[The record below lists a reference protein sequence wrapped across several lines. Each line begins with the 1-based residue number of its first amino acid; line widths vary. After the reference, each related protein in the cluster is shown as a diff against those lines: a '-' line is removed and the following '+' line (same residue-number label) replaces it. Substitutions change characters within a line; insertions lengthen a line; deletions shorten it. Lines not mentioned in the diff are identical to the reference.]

1 MADDRIITALDV
13 HSLDDMKKLVE
24 TLGDSVSFYKVGM
37 ELFYS
42 AGPDA
47 VRYLKDQGKH
57 VFLDLK
63 VHDIPNT
70 VAQSI
75 RALTRLGADLMTLHG
90 TGGRAMMEAAAEAVR
105 DEAAKLNIERPR
117 LLAVT
122 VLTSIDEDAWKEI
135 GGKYSI
141 AESVKNLAKLAKE
154 AGIDGTVSSPYE
166 AKEIREMNGPDFL
179 IVTPGIRPTFAVA
192 NDQKRFTTPSQALC
206 DGASHLV
213 IGRPIT
219 KAADPKEAAQKILAE
234 IQGVESIMMTEAEV
248 RQLLV
253 DTKAVLEGHFLLTSG
268 LHSPLYVEKFNVL
281 QHPEYTEKLCK
292 ELAERFKDQNVQT
305 VMGPMTGGILLAHEV
320 GKALGTRAIFTEREK
335 GVMTLRRGFHIEPGE
350 RVLIVEDIVTTGGS
364 VQEVVN
370 VVKKAG
376 GVIVGVGLL
385 VDRSGGKAEF
395 GVPKD
400 KVQALLHLTVP
411 TYKPEECPLCKQGI
425 PMTERGSHHLK

>member
-13 HSLDDMKKLVE
+13 HSLEDMKKLVE
-24 TLGDSVSFYKVGM
+24 TLGDSGSFYKVGM

-42 AGPDA
+42 VGPDA

-70 VAQSI
+70 VGQSI

-192 NDQKRFTTPSQALC
+192 NDQKRFTTPSQALR

-219 KAADPKEAAQKILAE
+219 KAADPKEAAEKILAE
-234 IQGVESIMMTEAEV
+234 IQGV
-248 RQLLV
+248 
-253 DTKAVLEGHFLLTSG
+253 
-268 LHSPLYVEKFNVL
+268 
-281 QHPEYTEKLCK
+281 
-292 ELAERFKDQNVQT
+292 
-305 VMGPMTGGILLAHEV
+305 
-320 GKALGTRAIFTEREK
+320 
-335 GVMTLRRGFHIEPGE
+335 
-350 RVLIVEDIVTTGGS
+350 
-364 VQEVVN
+364 
-370 VVKKAG
+370 
-376 GVIVGVGLL
+376 
-385 VDRSGGKAEF
+385 
-395 GVPKD
+395 
-400 KVQALLHLTVP
+400 
-411 TYKPEECPLCKQGI
+411 
-425 PMTERGSHHLK
+425 

>member
-179 IVTPGIRPTFAVA
+179 IVTPGIRPTLAVA
-192 NDQKRFTTPSQALC
+192 NDQKRFTTPSQALR

-234 IQGVESIMMTEAEV
+234 IQGV
-248 RQLLV
+248 
-253 DTKAVLEGHFLLTSG
+253 
-268 LHSPLYVEKFNVL
+268 
-281 QHPEYTEKLCK
+281 
-292 ELAERFKDQNVQT
+292 
-305 VMGPMTGGILLAHEV
+305 
-320 GKALGTRAIFTEREK
+320 
-335 GVMTLRRGFHIEPGE
+335 
-350 RVLIVEDIVTTGGS
+350 
-364 VQEVVN
+364 
-370 VVKKAG
+370 
-376 GVIVGVGLL
+376 
-385 VDRSGGKAEF
+385 
-395 GVPKD
+395 
-400 KVQALLHLTVP
+400 
-411 TYKPEECPLCKQGI
+411 
-425 PMTERGSHHLK
+425 

>member
-13 HSLDDMKKLVE
+13 HSLEDMKKLVE

-47 VRYLKDQGKH
+47 VLYLKDQGKH

-70 VAQSI
+70 VGQSI

-192 NDQKRFTTPSQALC
+192 NDQKRFTTPSQALR

-219 KAADPKEAAQKILAE
+219 KAADPKEAAEKILAE
-234 IQGVESIMMTEAEV
+234 IQGV
-248 RQLLV
+248 
-253 DTKAVLEGHFLLTSG
+253 
-268 LHSPLYVEKFNVL
+268 
-281 QHPEYTEKLCK
+281 
-292 ELAERFKDQNVQT
+292 
-305 VMGPMTGGILLAHEV
+305 
-320 GKALGTRAIFTEREK
+320 
-335 GVMTLRRGFHIEPGE
+335 
-350 RVLIVEDIVTTGGS
+350 
-364 VQEVVN
+364 
-370 VVKKAG
+370 
-376 GVIVGVGLL
+376 
-385 VDRSGGKAEF
+385 
-395 GVPKD
+395 
-400 KVQALLHLTVP
+400 
-411 TYKPEECPLCKQGI
+411 
-425 PMTERGSHHLK
+425 

>member
-47 VRYLKDQGKH
+47 VWYLKDQGKH

-192 NDQKRFTTPSQALC
+192 NDQKRFTTPSQALR

-234 IQGVESIMMTEAEV
+234 IQGV
-248 RQLLV
+248 
-253 DTKAVLEGHFLLTSG
+253 
-268 LHSPLYVEKFNVL
+268 
-281 QHPEYTEKLCK
+281 
-292 ELAERFKDQNVQT
+292 
-305 VMGPMTGGILLAHEV
+305 
-320 GKALGTRAIFTEREK
+320 
-335 GVMTLRRGFHIEPGE
+335 
-350 RVLIVEDIVTTGGS
+350 
-364 VQEVVN
+364 
-370 VVKKAG
+370 
-376 GVIVGVGLL
+376 
-385 VDRSGGKAEF
+385 
-395 GVPKD
+395 
-400 KVQALLHLTVP
+400 
-411 TYKPEECPLCKQGI
+411 
-425 PMTERGSHHLK
+425 

>member
-179 IVTPGIRPTFAVA
+179 IV
-192 NDQKRFTTPSQALC
+192 NDQKRFTTPSQALR

-234 IQGVESIMMTEAEV
+234 IQGV
-248 RQLLV
+248 
-253 DTKAVLEGHFLLTSG
+253 
-268 LHSPLYVEKFNVL
+268 
-281 QHPEYTEKLCK
+281 
-292 ELAERFKDQNVQT
+292 
-305 VMGPMTGGILLAHEV
+305 
-320 GKALGTRAIFTEREK
+320 
-335 GVMTLRRGFHIEPGE
+335 
-350 RVLIVEDIVTTGGS
+350 
-364 VQEVVN
+364 
-370 VVKKAG
+370 
-376 GVIVGVGLL
+376 
-385 VDRSGGKAEF
+385 
-395 GVPKD
+395 
-400 KVQALLHLTVP
+400 
-411 TYKPEECPLCKQGI
+411 
-425 PMTERGSHHLK
+425 

>member
-13 HSLDDMKKLVE
+13 HSLEDMKKLVE
-24 TLGDSVSFYKVGM
+24 NLGDSVSFYKVGM

-42 AGPDA
+42 VGPDA

-70 VAQSI
+70 VGQSI

-166 AKEIREMNGPDFL
+166 AKEIREMNGHDFL

-192 NDQKRFTTPSQALC
+192 NDQKRFTTPSQALR

-219 KAADPKEAAQKILAE
+219 KAADPKEAAEKILAE
-234 IQGVESIMMTEAEV
+234 IQGV
-248 RQLLV
+248 
-253 DTKAVLEGHFLLTSG
+253 
-268 LHSPLYVEKFNVL
+268 
-281 QHPEYTEKLCK
+281 
-292 ELAERFKDQNVQT
+292 
-305 VMGPMTGGILLAHEV
+305 
-320 GKALGTRAIFTEREK
+320 
-335 GVMTLRRGFHIEPGE
+335 
-350 RVLIVEDIVTTGGS
+350 
-364 VQEVVN
+364 
-370 VVKKAG
+370 
-376 GVIVGVGLL
+376 
-385 VDRSGGKAEF
+385 
-395 GVPKD
+395 
-400 KVQALLHLTVP
+400 
-411 TYKPEECPLCKQGI
+411 
-425 PMTERGSHHLK
+425 

>member
-1 MADDRIITALDV
+1 
-13 HSLDDMKKLVE
+13 
-24 TLGDSVSFYKVGM
+24 M

-70 VAQSI
+70 VGQSI

-192 NDQKRFTTPSQALC
+192 NDQKRFTTPSQALR

-219 KAADPKEAAQKILAE
+219 KVADPKEAAEKILAE
-234 IQGVESIMMTEAEV
+234 IQGV
-248 RQLLV
+248 
-253 DTKAVLEGHFLLTSG
+253 
-268 LHSPLYVEKFNVL
+268 
-281 QHPEYTEKLCK
+281 
-292 ELAERFKDQNVQT
+292 
-305 VMGPMTGGILLAHEV
+305 
-320 GKALGTRAIFTEREK
+320 
-335 GVMTLRRGFHIEPGE
+335 
-350 RVLIVEDIVTTGGS
+350 
-364 VQEVVN
+364 
-370 VVKKAG
+370 
-376 GVIVGVGLL
+376 
-385 VDRSGGKAEF
+385 
-395 GVPKD
+395 
-400 KVQALLHLTVP
+400 
-411 TYKPEECPLCKQGI
+411 
-425 PMTERGSHHLK
+425 

>member
-13 HSLDDMKKLVE
+13 HSLEDMKKLVE

-42 AGPDA
+42 TGPDA

-70 VAQSI
+70 VGQSI

-192 NDQKRFTTPSQALC
+192 NDQKRFTTPSQALR

-219 KAADPKEAAQKILAE
+219 KAADPKEAAEKILAE
-234 IQGVESIMMTEAEV
+234 IQGV
-248 RQLLV
+248 
-253 DTKAVLEGHFLLTSG
+253 
-268 LHSPLYVEKFNVL
+268 
-281 QHPEYTEKLCK
+281 
-292 ELAERFKDQNVQT
+292 
-305 VMGPMTGGILLAHEV
+305 
-320 GKALGTRAIFTEREK
+320 
-335 GVMTLRRGFHIEPGE
+335 
-350 RVLIVEDIVTTGGS
+350 
-364 VQEVVN
+364 
-370 VVKKAG
+370 
-376 GVIVGVGLL
+376 
-385 VDRSGGKAEF
+385 
-395 GVPKD
+395 
-400 KVQALLHLTVP
+400 
-411 TYKPEECPLCKQGI
+411 
-425 PMTERGSHHLK
+425 

>member
-47 VRYLKDQGKH
+47 VWYLKDQGKH

-192 NDQKRFTTPSQALC
+192 NDQKRFTTPSQALR

-219 KAADPKEAAQKILAE
+219 KAADPKEAAEKILAE
-234 IQGVESIMMTEAEV
+234 IQGV
-248 RQLLV
+248 
-253 DTKAVLEGHFLLTSG
+253 
-268 LHSPLYVEKFNVL
+268 
-281 QHPEYTEKLCK
+281 
-292 ELAERFKDQNVQT
+292 
-305 VMGPMTGGILLAHEV
+305 
-320 GKALGTRAIFTEREK
+320 
-335 GVMTLRRGFHIEPGE
+335 
-350 RVLIVEDIVTTGGS
+350 
-364 VQEVVN
+364 
-370 VVKKAG
+370 
-376 GVIVGVGLL
+376 
-385 VDRSGGKAEF
+385 
-395 GVPKD
+395 
-400 KVQALLHLTVP
+400 
-411 TYKPEECPLCKQGI
+411 
-425 PMTERGSHHLK
+425 

>member
-13 HSLDDMKKLVE
+13 HSLEDMKKLVE

-70 VAQSI
+70 VGQSI

-154 AGIDGTVSSPYE
+154 AGIDGTVSSPY
-166 AKEIREMNGPDFL
+166 
-179 IVTPGIRPTFAVA
+179 VTPGIRPTFAVA
-192 NDQKRFTTPSQALC
+192 NDQKRFTTPSQALR

-219 KAADPKEAAQKILAE
+219 KAADPKEAAEKILAE
-234 IQGVESIMMTEAEV
+234 IQGV
-248 RQLLV
+248 
-253 DTKAVLEGHFLLTSG
+253 
-268 LHSPLYVEKFNVL
+268 
-281 QHPEYTEKLCK
+281 
-292 ELAERFKDQNVQT
+292 
-305 VMGPMTGGILLAHEV
+305 
-320 GKALGTRAIFTEREK
+320 
-335 GVMTLRRGFHIEPGE
+335 
-350 RVLIVEDIVTTGGS
+350 
-364 VQEVVN
+364 
-370 VVKKAG
+370 
-376 GVIVGVGLL
+376 
-385 VDRSGGKAEF
+385 
-395 GVPKD
+395 
-400 KVQALLHLTVP
+400 
-411 TYKPEECPLCKQGI
+411 
-425 PMTERGSHHLK
+425 

>member
-42 AGPDA
+42 DGPDA

-192 NDQKRFTTPSQALC
+192 NDQKRFTTPSQALR

-234 IQGVESIMMTEAEV
+234 IQGV
-248 RQLLV
+248 
-253 DTKAVLEGHFLLTSG
+253 
-268 LHSPLYVEKFNVL
+268 
-281 QHPEYTEKLCK
+281 
-292 ELAERFKDQNVQT
+292 
-305 VMGPMTGGILLAHEV
+305 
-320 GKALGTRAIFTEREK
+320 
-335 GVMTLRRGFHIEPGE
+335 
-350 RVLIVEDIVTTGGS
+350 
-364 VQEVVN
+364 
-370 VVKKAG
+370 
-376 GVIVGVGLL
+376 
-385 VDRSGGKAEF
+385 
-395 GVPKD
+395 
-400 KVQALLHLTVP
+400 
-411 TYKPEECPLCKQGI
+411 
-425 PMTERGSHHLK
+425 

>member
-13 HSLDDMKKLVE
+13 HSLEDMKKLVE

-70 VAQSI
+70 VGQSI

-105 DEAAKLNIERPR
+105 DEAANIERPR

-141 AESVKNLAKLAKE
+141 AESVKKLAKLAKE

-192 NDQKRFTTPSQALC
+192 NDQKRFTTPSQALR

-219 KAADPKEAAQKILAE
+219 KAADPKEAAEKILAE
-234 IQGVESIMMTEAEV
+234 IQGV
-248 RQLLV
+248 
-253 DTKAVLEGHFLLTSG
+253 
-268 LHSPLYVEKFNVL
+268 
-281 QHPEYTEKLCK
+281 
-292 ELAERFKDQNVQT
+292 
-305 VMGPMTGGILLAHEV
+305 
-320 GKALGTRAIFTEREK
+320 
-335 GVMTLRRGFHIEPGE
+335 
-350 RVLIVEDIVTTGGS
+350 
-364 VQEVVN
+364 
-370 VVKKAG
+370 
-376 GVIVGVGLL
+376 
-385 VDRSGGKAEF
+385 
-395 GVPKD
+395 
-400 KVQALLHLTVP
+400 
-411 TYKPEECPLCKQGI
+411 
-425 PMTERGSHHLK
+425 

>member
-1 MADDRIITALDV
+1 
-13 HSLDDMKKLVE
+13 
-24 TLGDSVSFYKVGM
+24 
-37 ELFYS
+37 
-42 AGPDA
+42 
-47 VRYLKDQGKH
+47 
-57 VFLDLK
+57 
-63 VHDIPNT
+63 
-70 VAQSI
+70 
-75 RALTRLGADLMTLHG
+75 
-90 TGGRAMMEAAAEAVR
+90 
-105 DEAAKLNIERPR
+105 
-117 LLAVT
+117 
-122 VLTSIDEDAWKEI
+122 
-135 GGKYSI
+135 
-141 AESVKNLAKLAKE
+141 
-154 AGIDGTVSSPYE
+154 
-166 AKEIREMNGPDFL
+166 
-179 IVTPGIRPTFAVA
+179 
-192 NDQKRFTTPSQALC
+192 
-206 DGASHLV
+206 
-213 IGRPIT
+213 
-219 KAADPKEAAQKILAE
+219 
-234 IQGVESIMMTEAEV
+234 MMTEAEV
-248 RQLLV
+248 KQLLV

-376 GVIVGVGLL
+376 VGLL

-395 GVPKD
+395 GVPKE

-411 TYKPEECPLCKQGI
+411 TYQPDNCPLCKEGV

>member
-47 VRYLKDQGKH
+47 VRYLKVQWKH
-57 VFLDLK
+57 VFLVLK

-141 AESVKNLAKLAKE
+141 AESVKNLAKLAKD

-166 AKEIREMNGPDFL
+166 AREIREMNGPDFL

-192 NDQKRFTTPSQALC
+192 NAQKRFTPPSQALR

-234 IQGVESIMMTEAEV
+234 IQGV
-248 RQLLV
+248 
-253 DTKAVLEGHFLLTSG
+253 
-268 LHSPLYVEKFNVL
+268 
-281 QHPEYTEKLCK
+281 
-292 ELAERFKDQNVQT
+292 
-305 VMGPMTGGILLAHEV
+305 
-320 GKALGTRAIFTEREK
+320 
-335 GVMTLRRGFHIEPGE
+335 
-350 RVLIVEDIVTTGGS
+350 
-364 VQEVVN
+364 
-370 VVKKAG
+370 
-376 GVIVGVGLL
+376 
-385 VDRSGGKAEF
+385 
-395 GVPKD
+395 
-400 KVQALLHLTVP
+400 
-411 TYKPEECPLCKQGI
+411 
-425 PMTERGSHHLK
+425 

>member
-42 AGPDA
+42 VGPDA

-63 VHDIPNT
+63 VHDIPST

-105 DEAAKLNIERPR
+105 DEADKLNIERPR

-192 NDQKRFTTPSQALC
+192 NDQKRFTTPSQALR

-234 IQGVESIMMTEAEV
+234 IQGV
-248 RQLLV
+248 
-253 DTKAVLEGHFLLTSG
+253 
-268 LHSPLYVEKFNVL
+268 
-281 QHPEYTEKLCK
+281 
-292 ELAERFKDQNVQT
+292 
-305 VMGPMTGGILLAHEV
+305 
-320 GKALGTRAIFTEREK
+320 
-335 GVMTLRRGFHIEPGE
+335 
-350 RVLIVEDIVTTGGS
+350 
-364 VQEVVN
+364 
-370 VVKKAG
+370 
-376 GVIVGVGLL
+376 
-385 VDRSGGKAEF
+385 
-395 GVPKD
+395 
-400 KVQALLHLTVP
+400 
-411 TYKPEECPLCKQGI
+411 
-425 PMTERGSHHLK
+425 

>member
-1 MADDRIITALDV
+1 MADNRIITALDV
-13 HSLDDMKKLVE
+13 HSLEDMKKLVE

-42 AGPDA
+42 VGPDA

-70 VAQSI
+70 VGQSI

-179 IVTPGIRPTFAVA
+179 IITPGIRPTFAVA
-192 NDQKRFTTPSQALC
+192 NDQKRFTTPSQALR

-219 KAADPKEAAQKILAE
+219 KAADPKEAAEKILAE
-234 IQGVESIMMTEAEV
+234 IQGV
-248 RQLLV
+248 
-253 DTKAVLEGHFLLTSG
+253 
-268 LHSPLYVEKFNVL
+268 
-281 QHPEYTEKLCK
+281 
-292 ELAERFKDQNVQT
+292 
-305 VMGPMTGGILLAHEV
+305 
-320 GKALGTRAIFTEREK
+320 
-335 GVMTLRRGFHIEPGE
+335 
-350 RVLIVEDIVTTGGS
+350 
-364 VQEVVN
+364 
-370 VVKKAG
+370 
-376 GVIVGVGLL
+376 
-385 VDRSGGKAEF
+385 
-395 GVPKD
+395 
-400 KVQALLHLTVP
+400 
-411 TYKPEECPLCKQGI
+411 
-425 PMTERGSHHLK
+425 

>member
-13 HSLDDMKKLVE
+13 HSLEDMKKLVE

-47 VRYLKDQGKH
+47 VQYLKDQGKH

-70 VAQSI
+70 VGQSI

-192 NDQKRFTTPSQALC
+192 NDQKRFTTPSQALR

-219 KAADPKEAAQKILAE
+219 KAADPKEAAEKILAE
-234 IQGVESIMMTEAEV
+234 IQGV
-248 RQLLV
+248 
-253 DTKAVLEGHFLLTSG
+253 
-268 LHSPLYVEKFNVL
+268 
-281 QHPEYTEKLCK
+281 
-292 ELAERFKDQNVQT
+292 
-305 VMGPMTGGILLAHEV
+305 
-320 GKALGTRAIFTEREK
+320 
-335 GVMTLRRGFHIEPGE
+335 
-350 RVLIVEDIVTTGGS
+350 
-364 VQEVVN
+364 
-370 VVKKAG
+370 
-376 GVIVGVGLL
+376 
-385 VDRSGGKAEF
+385 
-395 GVPKD
+395 
-400 KVQALLHLTVP
+400 
-411 TYKPEECPLCKQGI
+411 
-425 PMTERGSHHLK
+425 

>member
-13 HSLDDMKKLVE
+13 SSLDDLKKLVE

-42 AGPDA
+42 VGPDS

-70 VAQSI
+70 VGQSI

-90 TGGRAMMEAAAEAVR
+90 TGGRAMMEAAATAVR
-105 DEAAKLNIERPR
+105 EEAARLNIARPK

-122 VLTSIDEDAWKEI
+122 ILTSIDEEAWQEI
-135 GGKYSI
+135 GGKYDI
-141 AESVKNLAKLAKE
+141 AQSVKRLAKLAKE

-192 NDQKRFTTPSQALC
+192 NDQKRFTTPLQALR

-219 KAADPKEAAQKILAE
+219 KADNPKEAATKILAE
-234 IQGVESIMMTEAEV
+234 IQGV
-248 RQLLV
+248 
-253 DTKAVLEGHFLLTSG
+253 
-268 LHSPLYVEKFNVL
+268 
-281 QHPEYTEKLCK
+281 
-292 ELAERFKDQNVQT
+292 
-305 VMGPMTGGILLAHEV
+305 
-320 GKALGTRAIFTEREK
+320 
-335 GVMTLRRGFHIEPGE
+335 
-350 RVLIVEDIVTTGGS
+350 
-364 VQEVVN
+364 
-370 VVKKAG
+370 
-376 GVIVGVGLL
+376 
-385 VDRSGGKAEF
+385 
-395 GVPKD
+395 
-400 KVQALLHLTVP
+400 
-411 TYKPEECPLCKQGI
+411 
-425 PMTERGSHHLK
+425 

>member
-42 AGPDA
+42 AGLDA

-192 NDQKRFTTPSQALC
+192 NDQKRFTTPSQALR

-219 KAADPKEAAQKILAE
+219 KAADPKEAAEKILAE
-234 IQGVESIMMTEAEV
+234 IQGV
-248 RQLLV
+248 
-253 DTKAVLEGHFLLTSG
+253 
-268 LHSPLYVEKFNVL
+268 
-281 QHPEYTEKLCK
+281 
-292 ELAERFKDQNVQT
+292 
-305 VMGPMTGGILLAHEV
+305 
-320 GKALGTRAIFTEREK
+320 
-335 GVMTLRRGFHIEPGE
+335 
-350 RVLIVEDIVTTGGS
+350 
-364 VQEVVN
+364 
-370 VVKKAG
+370 
-376 GVIVGVGLL
+376 
-385 VDRSGGKAEF
+385 
-395 GVPKD
+395 
-400 KVQALLHLTVP
+400 
-411 TYKPEECPLCKQGI
+411 
-425 PMTERGSHHLK
+425 

>member
-1 MADDRIITALDV
+1 MANDRIITALDV

-90 TGGRAMMEAAAEAVR
+90 TGGRAMMEAAADAVR

-122 VLTSIDEDAWKEI
+122 VLTSIDEEAWKEI

-166 AKEIREMNGPDFL
+166 AREIREMNGPDFL

-192 NDQKRFTTPSQALC
+192 NDQKRFTTPFQALR

-234 IQGVESIMMTEAEV
+234 IQGV
-248 RQLLV
+248 
-253 DTKAVLEGHFLLTSG
+253 
-268 LHSPLYVEKFNVL
+268 
-281 QHPEYTEKLCK
+281 
-292 ELAERFKDQNVQT
+292 
-305 VMGPMTGGILLAHEV
+305 
-320 GKALGTRAIFTEREK
+320 
-335 GVMTLRRGFHIEPGE
+335 
-350 RVLIVEDIVTTGGS
+350 
-364 VQEVVN
+364 
-370 VVKKAG
+370 
-376 GVIVGVGLL
+376 
-385 VDRSGGKAEF
+385 
-395 GVPKD
+395 
-400 KVQALLHLTVP
+400 
-411 TYKPEECPLCKQGI
+411 
-425 PMTERGSHHLK
+425 

>member
-13 HSLDDMKKLVE
+13 HSLEDMKKLVE

-42 AGPDA
+42 TGPDA

-70 VAQSI
+70 VGQSV

-192 NDQKRFTTPSQALC
+192 NDQKRFTTPSQALR

-219 KAADPKEAAQKILAE
+219 KAADPKEAAEKILAE
-234 IQGVESIMMTEAEV
+234 IQGV
-248 RQLLV
+248 
-253 DTKAVLEGHFLLTSG
+253 
-268 LHSPLYVEKFNVL
+268 
-281 QHPEYTEKLCK
+281 
-292 ELAERFKDQNVQT
+292 
-305 VMGPMTGGILLAHEV
+305 
-320 GKALGTRAIFTEREK
+320 
-335 GVMTLRRGFHIEPGE
+335 
-350 RVLIVEDIVTTGGS
+350 
-364 VQEVVN
+364 
-370 VVKKAG
+370 
-376 GVIVGVGLL
+376 
-385 VDRSGGKAEF
+385 
-395 GVPKD
+395 
-400 KVQALLHLTVP
+400 
-411 TYKPEECPLCKQGI
+411 
-425 PMTERGSHHLK
+425 

>member
-42 AGPDA
+42 VGPDA

-166 AKEIREMNGPDFL
+166 AREIREMNGPDFL

-192 NDQKRFTTPSQALC
+192 NDQKRFTTPSQALR

-234 IQGVESIMMTEAEV
+234 IQGV
-248 RQLLV
+248 
-253 DTKAVLEGHFLLTSG
+253 
-268 LHSPLYVEKFNVL
+268 
-281 QHPEYTEKLCK
+281 
-292 ELAERFKDQNVQT
+292 
-305 VMGPMTGGILLAHEV
+305 
-320 GKALGTRAIFTEREK
+320 
-335 GVMTLRRGFHIEPGE
+335 
-350 RVLIVEDIVTTGGS
+350 
-364 VQEVVN
+364 
-370 VVKKAG
+370 
-376 GVIVGVGLL
+376 
-385 VDRSGGKAEF
+385 
-395 GVPKD
+395 
-400 KVQALLHLTVP
+400 
-411 TYKPEECPLCKQGI
+411 
-425 PMTERGSHHLK
+425 

>member
-13 HSLDDMKKLVE
+13 SSLDDLKKLVE

-42 AGPDA
+42 VGSDS

-70 VAQSI
+70 VGQSI

-90 TGGRAMMEAAAEAVR
+90 TGGRAMMEAAASAVQE
-105 DEAAKLNIERPR
+105 EAARLNITRPK

-122 VLTSIDEDAWKEI
+122 ILTSIDEEAWQEI
-135 GGKYSI
+135 GGKYDI
-141 AESVKNLAKLAKE
+141 AQSVKRLAKLAKE

-192 NDQKRFTTPSQALC
+192 NDQKRFTTPSQALR

-219 KAADPKEAAQKILAE
+219 KAANPKEVAEKILAE
-234 IQGVESIMMTEAEV
+234 IQGV
-248 RQLLV
+248 
-253 DTKAVLEGHFLLTSG
+253 
-268 LHSPLYVEKFNVL
+268 
-281 QHPEYTEKLCK
+281 
-292 ELAERFKDQNVQT
+292 
-305 VMGPMTGGILLAHEV
+305 
-320 GKALGTRAIFTEREK
+320 
-335 GVMTLRRGFHIEPGE
+335 
-350 RVLIVEDIVTTGGS
+350 
-364 VQEVVN
+364 
-370 VVKKAG
+370 
-376 GVIVGVGLL
+376 
-385 VDRSGGKAEF
+385 
-395 GVPKD
+395 
-400 KVQALLHLTVP
+400 
-411 TYKPEECPLCKQGI
+411 
-425 PMTERGSHHLK
+425 

>member
-1 MADDRIITALDV
+1 
-13 HSLDDMKKLVE
+13 
-24 TLGDSVSFYKVGM
+24 M

-70 VAQSI
+70 VGQSI

-166 AKEIREMNGPDFL
+166 AKEIREMNGHDFL

-192 NDQKRFTTPSQALC
+192 NDQKRFTTPSQALR

-219 KAADPKEAAQKILAE
+219 KAADPKEAAEKILAE
-234 IQGVESIMMTEAEV
+234 IQGV
-248 RQLLV
+248 
-253 DTKAVLEGHFLLTSG
+253 
-268 LHSPLYVEKFNVL
+268 
-281 QHPEYTEKLCK
+281 
-292 ELAERFKDQNVQT
+292 
-305 VMGPMTGGILLAHEV
+305 
-320 GKALGTRAIFTEREK
+320 
-335 GVMTLRRGFHIEPGE
+335 
-350 RVLIVEDIVTTGGS
+350 
-364 VQEVVN
+364 
-370 VVKKAG
+370 
-376 GVIVGVGLL
+376 
-385 VDRSGGKAEF
+385 
-395 GVPKD
+395 
-400 KVQALLHLTVP
+400 
-411 TYKPEECPLCKQGI
+411 
-425 PMTERGSHHLK
+425 